1 MATTEARAG
10 TPAREQ
16 AGAAQGHASRAAQ
29 PGPGLPGEERVRVA
43 ILGAGFAGLGMAI
56 KLKQAGIEDF
66 VVLERDSDVGGTWWA
81 NTYPGCQC
89 DIPSHLYSYSFALNP
104 EWTRTY
110 PKQPEIARYLRDCAE
125 RFGIVEHLRLGC
137 EVTGAQWDEADQRWR
152 LETTAGALSAQVCVA
167 APGPLSDPAIPELPG
182 LETFAGESFH
192 TARWR
197 HDVALAGRR
206 VAVVGT
212 GASAIQAVPA
222 IQPSVG
228 HLDVFQRTPPW
239 VMPHRDRPIT
249 RMERAV
255 YRRAPALQRI
265 VRSLVY
271 WSRELLV
278 PGLAYRPAL
287 MGGVERIARRHLERQ
302 VRDPQLRAK
311 LLPSYRIG
319 CKRILPSNHW
329 YPALTQPNVDLV
341 TEPIREIRPEGI
353 VTADGA
359 LHEADVIIFAT
370 GFHVT
375 DIQWADRIRGRG
387 GVGLDAAWQG
397 SPQAYRGTTVA
408 GFPNL
413 FLLVGPNTG
422 LGHNSIVF
430 MIESQLAYVMDALR
444 TMRERGARAV
454 EVRADAQARYNDR
467 LQRRLQGTVWNSGG
481 CQSWY
486 IDANGRN
493 STIWPTF
500 TWRYWQQTRRFDA
513 EAYEVAAPVR
523 ERVAA

>member
-1 MATTEARAG
+1 MATTQAKIGA
-10 TPAREQ
+10 PART
-16 AGAAQGHASRAAQ
+16 GAASEANGAR
-29 PGPGLPGEERVRVA
+29 PGSERVRVA

-56 KLKQAGIEDF
+56 KLKQAGIDDF

-110 PKQPEIARYLRDCAE
+110 PKQPEIARYLRGCAE

-137 EVTGAQWDEADQRWR
+137 EVTGAQWDEDAQRWQIQTSNG
-152 LETTAGALSAQVCVA
+152 ELSAEVCIA

-182 LETFAGESFH
+182 LETFAGETFH

-197 HDVALAGRR
+197 HDVPLTGRR
-206 VAVVGT
+206 VAVIGT
-212 GASAIQAVPA
+212 GASAIQAVPT
-222 IQPSVG
+222 IQPQVAR
-228 HLDVFQRTPPW
+228 LDVFQRTPPW
-239 VMPHRDRPIT
+239 VVPHRDRPIT
-249 RMERAV
+249 RLERAV
-255 YRRAPALQRI
+255 YRRVPALQRL
-265 VRSLVY
+265 VRSGVY

-287 MGGVERIARRHLERQ
+287 MGAVERLARRHLERQ
-302 VRDPQLRAK
+302 VRDPRLRAK

-329 YPALTQPNVDLV
+329 YPALTKPNVELV
-341 TEPIREIRPEGI
+341 TDAIREVRP
-353 VTADGA
+353 DGVLTGDGT
-359 LHEADVIIFAT
+359 LHKADVIIFAT

-375 DIQWADRIRGRG
+375 DIQWADRVRGRG
-387 GVGLDAAWQG
+387 GVGLDEVWQG
-397 SPQAYRGTTVA
+397 SPQAYRGTTVT

-430 MIESQLAYVMDALR
+430 MIEAQLAYVMDALR
-444 TMRERGARAV
+444 TMETRGAGAL
-454 EVRADAQARYNDR
+454 EVRPEVQARYNDR
-467 LQRRLQGTVWNSGG
+467 LQRRLRRTVWNSGG

-513 EAYEVAAPVR
+513 EAYDVAGVR
-523 ERVAA
+523 ERMAA